1 MRTAPI
7 PLNARVLTR
16 RTEQDLTDPSPPL
29 LGWRFTHIGDGRWG
43 VYGGNRPALKPITD
57 INDPR
62 LVKAMAH
69 PLRVQILSV
78 LEQRVASPRELS
90 DELDA
95 PLGNVSYHV
104 RTLSSLGLIKLVK
117 KTPRRGAIE
126 HYYEARGRAVV
137 TDKAWAEV
145 PDIVKRALL
154 GATLASVSEEVN
166 AAASGG
172 GFEREDIHLT
182 TSKVNVDEQG
192 WKDLSKLLG
201 DTWKSIEKIQRDAGK
216 RLRDSGGEGE
226 INAGLVAML
235 FERAGS
241 DADSSNDGAR
251 EPAAQGARR

>member
-1 MRTAPI
+1 M
-7 PLNARVLTR
+7 
-16 RTEQDLTDPSPPL
+16 
-29 LGWRFTHIGDGRWG
+29 
-43 VYGGNRPALKPITD
+43 KPITD

-104 RTLSSLGLIKLVK
+104 RTLSGLGLIKLVK

-166 AAASGG
+166 SAAAQG

-182 TSKVNVDEQG
+182 TSRVNVDEQG
-192 WKDLSKLLG
+192 WKELSKLLG

-216 RLRDSGGEGE
+216 RLRDDDEGA

-235 FERAGS
+235 FERAEEGGNPSSDGS
-241 DADSSNDGAR
+241 R
-251 EPAAQGARR
+251 QPATQGARR

>member
-1 MRTAPI
+1 
-7 PLNARVLTR
+7 
-16 RTEQDLTDPSPPL
+16 
-29 LGWRFTHIGDGRWG
+29 
-43 VYGGNRPALKPITD
+43 LKPITD

-166 AAASGG
+166 AAAASGG
-172 GFEREDIHLT
+172 FDREDIHLT
-182 TSKVNVDEQG
+182 TSRVVVDEQG
-192 WKDLSKLLG
+192 WRDLAKLLG

-216 RLRDSGGEGE
+216 RLRDSDSGE

-235 FERAGS
+235 FERADGEN
-241 DADSSNDGAR
+241 DASNDGAR
-251 EPAAQGARR
+251 QPAAQGARR

>member
-1 MRTAPI
+1 
-7 PLNARVLTR
+7 
-16 RTEQDLTDPSPPL
+16 
-29 LGWRFTHIGDGRWG
+29 
-43 VYGGNRPALKPITD
+43 
-57 INDPR
+57 
-62 LVKAMAH
+62 MAH

-154 GATLASVSEEVN
+154 GATLTSVSEEVN
-166 AAASGG
+166 AAAASG

-182 TSKVNVDEQG
+182 TSRVNVDEQG
-192 WKDLSKLLG
+192 WRDLAKLLG
-201 DTWKSIEKIQRDAGK
+201 ETWKSIEKIQRDAGK
-216 RLRDSGGEGE
+216 RLRDSGGEDE

-235 FERAGS
+235 FERANSNG
-241 DADSSNDGAR
+241 DPSNDGAR
-251 EPAAQGARR
+251 EPATQGARR

>member
-1 MRTAPI
+1 VGR
-7 PLNARVLTR
+7 LT
-16 RTEQDLTDPSPPL
+16 EEK
-29 LGWRFTHIGDGRWG
+29 
-43 VYGGNRPALKPITD
+43 RPALKPITD

-137 TDKAWAEV
+137 SDKAWAEV

-182 TSKVNVDEQG
+182 TSRVVVDEQG
-192 WKDLSKLLG
+192 WKEISKLLD
-201 DTWKSIEKIQRDAGK
+201 DTWKSIEKIQRDSGK
-216 RLRDSGGEGE
+216 RVKDADDAM
-226 INAGLVAML
+226 NATVVSML
-235 FERAGS
+235 FERPDGDTES
-241 DADSSNDGAR
+241 SSNSKR
-251 EPAAQGARR
+251 EPAGARR

>member
-1 MRTAPI
+1 M
-7 PLNARVLTR
+7 
-16 RTEQDLTDPSPPL
+16 
-29 LGWRFTHIGDGRWG
+29 
-43 VYGGNRPALKPITD
+43 KPITD

-90 DELDA
+90 DELEA

>member
-1 MRTAPI
+1 
-7 PLNARVLTR
+7 
-16 RTEQDLTDPSPPL
+16 
-29 LGWRFTHIGDGRWG
+29 
-43 VYGGNRPALKPITD
+43 LKPITD

-69 PLRVQILSV
+69 PLRVEILSV
-78 LEQRVASPRELS
+78 LEQRVASPRELA
-90 DELDA
+90 DELEA

-117 KTPRRGAIE
+117 KIPRRGAIE

-137 TDKAWAEV
+137 SDKAWADV

-172 GFEREDIHLT
+172 GFAREDMHLT
-182 TSKVNVDEQG
+182 TSKVAVDEQG
-192 WKDLSKLLG
+192 WRELSKLLG
-201 DTWKSIEKIQRDAGK
+201 ETWSKIEKIQRESGK
-216 RLRDSGGEGE
+216 RLRDAGEDP

-235 FERAGS
+235 FERPENGA
-241 DADSSNDGAR
+241 AENDGAATGRRGKKR
-251 EPAAQGARR
+251 ETASAGRR

>member
-1 MRTAPI
+1 
-7 PLNARVLTR
+7 
-16 RTEQDLTDPSPPL
+16 
-29 LGWRFTHIGDGRWG
+29 
-43 VYGGNRPALKPITD
+43 
-57 INDPR
+57 
-62 LVKAMAH
+62 MAH

-154 GATLASVSEEVN
+154 GATLTSVSEEVN
-166 AAASGG
+166 AAAASG

-182 TSKVNVDEQG
+182 TSRVVVDEQG
-192 WKDLSKLLG
+192 WRDLAKLLG
-201 DTWKSIEKIQRDAGK
+201 DTWKAIEKVQRDAGK
-216 RLRDSGGEGE
+216 RLRDADDEG
-226 INAGLVAML
+226 INAGIVAML

-241 DADSSNDGAR
+241 DGDPSADGAR
-251 EPAAQGARR
+251 QPAATGARR

>member
-1 MRTAPI
+1 M
-7 PLNARVLTR
+7 
-16 RTEQDLTDPSPPL
+16 
-29 LGWRFTHIGDGRWG
+29 
-43 VYGGNRPALKPITD
+43 KPITD

-104 RTLSSLGLIKLVK
+104 RTLSGLGLIKLVK

-137 TDKAWAEV
+137 SDKAWAEV

-172 GFEREDIHLT
+172 GFERDDIHLT
-182 TSKVNVDEQG
+182 TSRGVVDEQG
-192 WKDLSKLLG
+192 WRDVAKLL
-201 DTWKSIEKIQRDAGK
+201 DETWKGIEKIQRDAGK
-216 RLRDSGGEGE
+216 RLRDADDDALSAT
-226 INAGLVAML
+226 IVAML
-235 FERAGS
+235 FERPDGDASADGGS
-241 DADSSNDGAR
+241 SRSR
-251 EPAAQGARR
+251 EPAAARR

>member
-1 MRTAPI
+1 
-7 PLNARVLTR
+7 
-16 RTEQDLTDPSPPL
+16 
-29 LGWRFTHIGDGRWG
+29 
-43 VYGGNRPALKPITD
+43 LKPITD

-69 PLRVQILSV
+69 PLRVEILSV
-78 LEQRVASPRELS
+78 LEQRVASPRELA
-90 DELDA
+90 DELEA

-117 KTPRRGAIE
+117 KIPRRGAIE

-137 TDKAWAEV
+137 SDKAWADV

-172 GFEREDIHLT
+172 GFAREDMHLT
-182 TSKVNVDEQG
+182 TSKVAVDEQG
-192 WKDLSKLLG
+192 WRELSKLLG
-201 DTWKSIEKIQRDAGK
+201 ETWSQIEKIQRESGK
-216 RLRDSGGEGE
+216 RLRDGGEDP

-235 FERAGS
+235 FERAENGAPE
-241 DADSSNDGAR
+241 DDGANSGRRTKKR
-251 EPAAQGARR
+251 ETASAGRR

>member
-1 MRTAPI
+1 
-7 PLNARVLTR
+7 
-16 RTEQDLTDPSPPL
+16 
-29 LGWRFTHIGDGRWG
+29 
-43 VYGGNRPALKPITD
+43 LKPITD

-78 LEQRVASPRELS
+78 LEQRVASPRELA

-137 TDKAWAEV
+137 SDKAWAEV

-154 GATLASVSEEVN
+154 GATLASISEEVN

-172 GFEREDIHLT
+172 GFTREDMHLT
-182 TSKVNVDEQG
+182 TSRVLVDEQG
-192 WKDLSKLLG
+192 WRELSKLLG
-201 DTWKSIEKIQRDAGK
+201 ETWSQIEKVQRESGK
-216 RLRDSGGEGE
+216 RLRDSGGEDE
-226 INAGLVAML
+226 ISAGIVAML
-235 FERAGS
+235 FERPEGA
-241 DADSSNDGAR
+241 ADDDSATDGAR
-251 EPAAQGARR
+251 GRKKREPAKAGR

>member
-1 MRTAPI
+1 
-7 PLNARVLTR
+7 
-16 RTEQDLTDPSPPL
+16 
-29 LGWRFTHIGDGRWG
+29 
-43 VYGGNRPALKPITD
+43 
-57 INDPR
+57 
-62 LVKAMAH
+62 MAH

-166 AAASGG
+166 AAAASG

-182 TSKVNVDEQG
+182 TSRVVVDEQG
-192 WKDLSKLLG
+192 WRDLAKLLG
-201 DTWKSIEKIQRDAGK
+201 DTWKAIEKVQRDAGK
-216 RLRDSGGEGE
+216 RLRDADDEG
-226 INAGLVAML
+226 ISAGIVAML

-241 DADSSNDGAR
+241 DGDPSADGAR
-251 EPAAQGARR
+251 EPATQGARR

>member
-1 MRTAPI
+1 MGR
-7 PLNARVLTR
+7 LTE
-16 RTEQDLTDPSPPL
+16 EQTS
-29 LGWRFTHIGDGRWG
+29 
-43 VYGGNRPALKPITD
+43 LKPITD

-145 PDIVKRALL
+145 PDIVKRSLL
-154 GATLASVSEEVN
+154 GATLASVREEVN
-166 AAASGG
+166 AAAAGG
-172 GFEREDIHLT
+172 GFDREDIHLT
-182 TSKVNVDEQG
+182 TSRVVVDEQG
-192 WKDLSKLLG
+192 WRDLAKLLG
-201 DTWKSIEKIQRDAGK
+201 DTWKSIEKVQRDAGK

-235 FERAGS
+235 FERAG
-241 DADSSNDGAR
+241 ADSDPSNDGAR
-251 EPAAQGARR
+251 EPAAQGAR

>member
-1 MRTAPI
+1 VA
-7 PLNARVLTR
+7 
-16 RTEQDLTDPSPPL
+16 DPSGARL
-29 LGWRFTHIGDGRWG
+29 VSGFTHNGDGRWG
-43 VYGGNRPALKPITD
+43 VFTEEQTSLKPITD

-145 PDIVKRALL
+145 PDIVKRSLL
-154 GATLASVSEEVN
+154 GATLASVREEVN
-166 AAASGG
+166 AAAAGG
-172 GFEREDIHLT
+172 GFDREDIHLT
-182 TSKVNVDEQG
+182 TSRVVVDEQG
-192 WKDLSKLLG
+192 WRDLAKLLG
-201 DTWKSIEKIQRDAGK
+201 DTWKGIDKVQRDAGK

-235 FERAGS
+235 FERAG
-241 DADSSNDGAR
+241 ADSDPSNDGAR
-251 EPAAQGARR
+251 EPAAQGAR

>member
-1 MRTAPI
+1 MPAIRMAP
-7 PLNARVLTR
+7 
-16 RTEQDLTDPSPPL
+16 
-29 LGWRFTHIGDGRWG
+29 FTHIGDGRWG
-43 VYGGNRPALKPITD
+43 VHGGNRPALKPITD

-166 AAASGG
+166 AAAASG
-172 GFEREDIHLT
+172 GFEREDIHVT
-182 TSKVNVDEQG
+182 TSRVVVDEQG
-192 WKDLSKLLG
+192 WRDLSKLLG

-216 RLRDSGGEGE
+216 RLRDSSEDE

-235 FERAGS
+235 FERAEG
-241 DADSSNDGAR
+241 DADPSNDGAR
-251 EPAAQGARR
+251 QPAAQGARR

>member
-1 MRTAPI
+1 
-7 PLNARVLTR
+7 
-16 RTEQDLTDPSPPL
+16 
-29 LGWRFTHIGDGRWG
+29 
-43 VYGGNRPALKPITD
+43 LKPITD

-104 RTLSSLGLIKLVK
+104 RTLSGLGLIKLVK

-182 TSKVNVDEQG
+182 TTRVQVDEQG
-192 WKDLSKLLG
+192 WRELSKLLG
-201 DTWKSIEKIQRDAGK
+201 DAWKGIEKIQRDSGK
-216 RLRDSGGEGE
+216 RLRDSDDDP
-226 INAGLVAML
+226 INAGVVAML
-235 FERAGS
+235 FERTNG
-241 DADSSNDGAR
+241 DANGASVDGAR
-251 EPAAQGARR
+251 QPAVQGARR

>member
-1 MRTAPI
+1 M
-7 PLNARVLTR
+7 
-16 RTEQDLTDPSPPL
+16 
-29 LGWRFTHIGDGRWG
+29 
-43 VYGGNRPALKPITD
+43 KPITD

-69 PLRVQILSV
+69 PLRVEILSV
-78 LEQRVASPRELS
+78 LEQRVASPRELA
-90 DELDA
+90 DELEA

-137 TDKAWAEV
+137 SDKAWADV

-172 GFEREDIHLT
+172 GFTREDMHLT
-182 TSKVNVDEQG
+182 TSKVAVDEQG
-192 WKDLSKLLG
+192 WRELSKLLG
-201 DTWKSIEKIQRDAGK
+201 ETWSKIEKIQRESGK
-216 RLRDSGGEGE
+216 RLRDGGEE
-226 INAGLVAML
+226 PINAGLVSML
-235 FERAGS
+235 FERPENGA
-241 DADSSNDGAR
+241 AENDGAASGRSSKKR
-251 EPAAQGARR
+251 ETASAGRR

>member
-1 MRTAPI
+1 
-7 PLNARVLTR
+7 
-16 RTEQDLTDPSPPL
+16 
-29 LGWRFTHIGDGRWG
+29 
-43 VYGGNRPALKPITD
+43 
-57 INDPR
+57 
-62 LVKAMAH
+62 MAH

-104 RTLSSLGLIKLVK
+104 RTLSGLGLIKLVK

-166 AAASGG
+166 SAAAHG

-182 TSKVNVDEQG
+182 TSRVNVDEQG
-192 WKDLSKLLG
+192 WKELSKLLG

-216 RLRDSGGEGE
+216 RLRDDDEGA

-235 FERAGS
+235 FERAEEGGNPSADGS
-241 DADSSNDGAR
+241 R
-251 EPAAQGARR
+251 QPATQGARR

>member
-1 MRTAPI
+1 MAP
-7 PLNARVLTR
+7 
-16 RTEQDLTDPSPPL
+16 
-29 LGWRFTHIGDGRWG
+29 FTHIGDGRWG
-43 VYGGNRPALKPITD
+43 VHGGNRPALKPITD

-166 AAASGG
+166 AAAASG
-172 GFEREDIHLT
+172 GFEREDIHVT
-182 TSKVNVDEQG
+182 TSRVVVDEQG
-192 WKDLSKLLG
+192 WRDLSKLLG

-216 RLRDSGGEGE
+216 RLRDSGEGE

-235 FERAGS
+235 FERAEG
-241 DADSSNDGAR
+241 DADPSNDGAR

>member
-1 MRTAPI
+1 
-7 PLNARVLTR
+7 
-16 RTEQDLTDPSPPL
+16 
-29 LGWRFTHIGDGRWG
+29 
-43 VYGGNRPALKPITD
+43 LKPITD

-78 LEQRVASPRELS
+78 LEQRVASPRELA

-137 TDKAWAEV
+137 SDKAWAEV

-154 GATLASVSEEVN
+154 GATLASVSEDVN

-172 GFEREDIHLT
+172 GFTREDMHLT
-182 TSKVNVDEQG
+182 TSRVLVDEQG
-192 WKDLSKLLG
+192 FGELSKLLG
-201 DTWKSIEKIQRDAGK
+201 ETWSQVEKIQRESGK
-216 RLRDSGGEGE
+216 RLRDSGDDE
-226 INAGLVAML
+226 INAGIVAML
-235 FERAGS
+235 FERPDG
-241 DADSSNDGAR
+241 DADNDGTAGAARGRKKR
-251 EPAAQGARR
+251 EPAKAGR

>member
-1 MRTAPI
+1 
-7 PLNARVLTR
+7 LVV
-16 RTEQDLTDPSPPL
+16 TEEDL
-29 LGWRFTHIGDGRWG
+29 H
-43 VYGGNRPALKPITD
+43 ALKPITD

-78 LEQRVASPRELS
+78 LEQRVASPRELA

-137 TDKAWAEV
+137 SEKAWAEV

-154 GATLASVSEEVN
+154 GATLTSISEDVN
-166 AAASGG
+166 AAAAGG
-172 GFEREDIHLT
+172 GFDRDDMHLT
-182 TSKVNVDEQG
+182 TSRVLVDEQG
-192 WKDLSKLLG
+192 WRDLSKVLG
-201 DTWKSIEKIQRDAGK
+201 DAWSQIEKIQRESGK
-216 RLRDSGGEGE
+216 RLRDSSAEE
-226 INAGLVAML
+226 INAGLVSML
-235 FERAGS
+235 FERP
-241 DADSSNDGAR
+241 DGATEAPSGGRGSRRR
-251 EPAAQGARR
+251 EPAKAGR

>member
-1 MRTAPI
+1 
-7 PLNARVLTR
+7 
-16 RTEQDLTDPSPPL
+16 
-29 LGWRFTHIGDGRWG
+29 
-43 VYGGNRPALKPITD
+43 
-57 INDPR
+57 
-62 LVKAMAH
+62 MAH

-166 AAASGG
+166 AAAASG

-182 TSKVNVDEQG
+182 TSRVVVDEQG

-226 INAGLVAML
+226 TTARLVRTS
-235 FERAGS
+235 FERA
-241 DADSSNDGAR
+241 DH
-251 EPAAQGARR
+251 AAASWTAGPRVPPSQGARR

>member
-1 MRTAPI
+1 VGA
-7 PLNARVLTR
+7 
-16 RTEQDLTDPSPPL
+16 SF
-29 LGWRFTHIGDGRWG
+29 GGRED
-43 VYGGNRPALKPITD
+43 RLKPITD

-78 LEQRVASPRELS
+78 LEQRVASPRELA

-137 TDKAWAEV
+137 SDKAWAEV
-145 PDIVKRALL
+145 PDIVKRALV

-166 AAASGG
+166 AAASSG
-172 GFEREDIHLT
+172 GFEREDMHLT
-182 TSKVNVDEQG
+182 TSRVHVDEQG
-192 WKDLSKLLG
+192 WRELSKLLG
-201 DTWKSIEKIQRDAGK
+201 DTWSQIEKVQRESAK
-216 RLRDSGGEGE
+216 RLKDSDPENG
-226 INAGLVAML
+226 ISAVAVAML
-235 FERAGS
+235 FERPNG
-241 DADSSNDGAR
+241 DGAAPAEPTNSRARKR
-251 EPAAQGARR
+251 EPAASRR